1 MAMAPST
8 TELLSPDVTPLE
20 SLQDADES
28 GVLAELDRLTLREI
42 LDGDSRPTFVLD
54 LDPDHTVGRDHAIRP
69 VFSNAVL
76 KLHEQLL
83 DSVTGATDDKSTDEG
98 QRTTTYTGFKQWVT
112 STSKF
117 EKSKDIFPLTL
128 HYQGLLWTGSTI
140 RQRWRIISGNALYQT
155 SDIPKGGL
163 QGDPSTHF
171 KSHTIELT
179 LPDPIQE
186 LDTTVTIQTNAVL
199 PAIAVQSE
207 VASVSLSK
215 NTSKDTSGSGSSVT
229 LATPENVVPDWT
241 VPAPTGYISEH
252 VKFARKVDWANTP
265 LGPMESWSV
274 QFRELVNLLMRNP
287 HPASLFWGEDL
298 TMLYN
303 EAYKNEVAGNKHP
316 ERT

>member
-1 MAMAPST
+1 MAST
-8 TELLSPDVTPLE
+8 PPQVSPPDATSLE
-20 SLQDADES
+20 SLQNADES
-28 GVLAELDRLTLREI
+28 GVVVELDRLTLREI

-54 LDPDHTVGRDHAIRP
+54 LDPDHTVVRDHAIRP
-69 VFSNAVL
+69 VFSNAAL

-83 DSVTGATDDKSTDEG
+83 DSVTGATDGKSTDEG
-98 QRTTTYTGFKQWVT
+98 QHTTTHTEFKQWVT

-155 SDIPKGGL
+155 SDIPKSGL
-163 QGDPSTHF
+163 LGNPSTLF
-171 KSHTIELT
+171 ESHTYELNT
-179 LPDPIQE
+179 PDPIQE
-186 LDTTVTIQTNAVL
+186 IETTVTVRTNAAL
-199 PAIAVQSE
+199 PPVAVQSE

-215 NTSKDTSGSGSSVT
+215 NTSKETSGSGSSVT

-241 VPAPTGYISEH
+241 VPVPTGYISEH
-252 VKFARKVDWANTP
+252 VKFARLVNWANTP

-274 QFRELVNLLMRNP
+274 QFREIVNLLMRNP